1 MTDKMWRELLQA
13 ISVNGESMAEQSMEI
28 AKKQDNKESY
38 LNAQS
43 MRKTFQDI
51 TDSIKNEQ
59 DLTSSDYLYLFMS
72 ATLIAEHLK
81 KEISKKQVAVDE
93 YENHILPQLKDLALS
108 SKKSAGTLEAKSE
121 NNT

>member
-1 MTDKMWRELLQA
+1 MTDKMWHELLQA

-51 TDSIKNEQ
+51 TDSIKDGQ

-108 SKKSAGTLEAKSE
+108 SKKSVETLEAKSE
-121 NNT
+121 NNA

>member
-59 DLTSSDYLYLFMS
+59 NLTSSDYLYLFMS
-72 ATLIAEHLK
+72 ATLVAEHLK
-81 KEISKKQVAVDE
+81 KEISKKQIAVDE
-93 YENHILPQLKDLALS
+93 YENHILPQLKGLALS
-108 SKKSAGTLEAKSE
+108 SKKSAETLEAKSE

>member
-1 MTDKMWRELLQA
+1 MTDKTWRELLQA
-13 ISVNGESMAEQSMEI
+13 ISINGESMAEQSMEI

-51 TDSIKNEQ
+51 TDSVKDGQ

-81 KEISKKQVAVDE
+81 KEISKKQIAVDE

-108 SKKSAGTLEAKSE
+108 SKKSAETLEAKSE
-121 NNT
+121 NNA

>member
-1 MTDKMWRELLQA
+1 MTDKMWHELLQA

-51 TDSIKNEQ
+51 TDSIKDGQ

-81 KEISKKQVAVDE
+81 KEISKKQVVVDE

-108 SKKSAGTLEAKSE
+108 SKKSAETLEAKSE
-121 NNT
+121 NNA

>member
-1 MTDKMWRELLQA
+1 MTDKMWHELLQA

-51 TDSIKNEQ
+51 TDSIKDGQE
-59 DLTSSDYLYLFMS
+59 LTSSDYLYLFMS
-72 ATLIAEHLK
+72 ATLITEHLK
-81 KEISKKQVAVDE
+81 KEIKKKQVAIDE
-93 YENHILPQLKDLALS
+93 YEAHILPQLKDLALS
-108 SKKSAGTLEAKSE
+108 SKKATETLDAKSE
-121 NNT
+121 NNA

>member
-1 MTDKMWRELLQA
+1 MTDKTWRELLQA

-28 AKKQDNKESY
+28 AEKQDNKESY

-51 TDSIKNEQ
+51 TDSVKDGQ

-81 KEISKKQVAVDE
+81 KEISKKQIAVDE

-108 SKKSAGTLEAKSE
+108 SKKSAETLEAKSE

>member
-1 MTDKMWRELLQA
+1 MTDKMWHELLQA

-51 TDSIKNEQ
+51 TDSIKDGQ

-108 SKKSAGTLEAKSE
+108 SKKSAEILEAKSE
-121 NNT
+121 NNA

>member
-1 MTDKMWRELLQA
+1 MTDKTWRELLQA
-13 ISVNGESMAEQSMEI
+13 ISINGESMAEQSMEI

-108 SKKSAGTLEAKSE
+108 SKKSVETLEAKSE

>member
-28 AKKQDNKESY
+28 AEKQDNKESY

-93 YENHILPQLKDLALS
+93 YENHILPQLKGLALS
-108 SKKSAGTLEAKSE
+108 SKKSAETLEAKSE

>member
-28 AKKQDNKESY
+28 AEKQDNKESY

-81 KEISKKQVAVDE
+81 KEISKKQVVVDE

-108 SKKSAGTLEAKSE
+108 SKKSVETLEAKSE

>member
-38 LNAQS
+38 LNAQF

-93 YENHILPQLKDLALS
+93 YENHILPQLKGLALS
-108 SKKSAGTLEAKSE
+108 SKKSAETLEAKSE

>member
-28 AKKQDNKESY
+28 AEKQDNKESY

-108 SKKSAGTLEAKSE
+108 SKKSVETLEAKSE

>member
-1 MTDKMWRELLQA
+1 MTDKTWHELLQA

-51 TDSIKNEQ
+51 TDVIKNGQ

-81 KEISKKQVAVDE
+81 KEIKKKQVAVDE
-93 YENHILPQLKDLALS
+93 YETHILPQLKDLALS
-108 SKKSAGTLEAKSE
+108 SKKVAETLEAKSE
-121 NNT
+121 NNA